1 MFNGCT
7 NLLCVDASHLG
18 IGKINNVNA
27 SHLTA
32 GNTAKWVFGR
42 SMEPQLTGSWLS
54 NTNLHSRI
62 VLVDDPKELRIKY
75 DDGTVFE
82 YSFAQLSDTYLSGP
96 NGITADNWLSAVRDE
111 LLAHGPLSN
120 IIELSV
126 SQFFQEASQNFLN
139 CGSASTKLSAV
150 YFPNAKRFGLK
161 YYPEREGYRHMLI
174 GQRNIKDLLSSF
186 PNLVHCHGMELYG
199 DSYDGINIGGVSL
212 PKAKYVYNFLG
223 AAAAEYYDLPKA
235 RLVGGIYDSDHLRYV
250 YAPKAEALVLGD
262 GSTWV
267 RKLSGVSLSDINT
280 LYTTFENGLDTAY
293 MISALGLNLNELS
306 NIEHICD
313 YNGDA
318 MFPRAVA
325 LETDMAFP
333 KLKIAGTL
341 YAPDKPLCADVL
353 SGVNLNG
360 MQCVNQITM
369 RRLEVDCWLEF
380 PSIQYIH
387 NQIFANGQ
395 LIT

>member
-7 NLLCVDASHLG
+7 NLLCVDVSHLG

-42 SMEPQLTGSWLS
+42 SMEPQLTGTWLS
-54 NTNLHSRI
+54 NANLHSRI

-82 YSFAQLSDTYLSGP
+82 YSFVQLSGTNVSGL
-96 NGITADNWLSAVRDE
+96 NGITASNWLPTVRSE

-120 IIELSV
+120 IVEISA
-126 SQFFQEASQNFLN
+126 SQFFNNVSPGFLK

-150 YFPNAKRFGLK
+150 YFPCLKKYGLK
-161 YYPEREGYRHMLI
+161 NNPQWYEGYTNMLV

-186 PNLVHCHGMELYG
+186 PNLVYCDGMELYG

-235 RLVGGIYDSDHLRYV
+235 RLVGGIYDSDHLKYV
-250 YAPKAEALVLGD
+250 YAPKAEALVLGE

-293 MISALGLNLNELS
+293 MISALGLNPNELS
-306 NIEHICD
+306 NIEHACD

-318 MFPRAVA
+318 MFPQAVA

-341 YAPDKPLCADVL
+341 YAPNKPLCADVL

-360 MQCVNQITM
+360 MQCVDKITM
-369 RRLEVDCWLEF
+369 RSL
-380 PSIQYIH
+380 
-387 NQIFANGQ
+387 
-395 LIT
+395 